1 MEFVFVVAREEIFP
15 ESTPHGLELFGETL
29 PTGNSSAEGARSEA
43 DFRDT
48 LERSGFFVEREYAE
62 RTPAFKQV
70 IPYTLVM
77 RLSDAEKPEVFRLR
91 RTRAG
96 GEARLHDKL
105 SIGVGGH
112 IEPVDLPGAK
122 GLTSLDV
129 LTPHSPADGPV
140 PRSLRDPIPGATRR
154 EVLDE
159 ELEVEGPWRL
169 HSLGLINDDTNP
181 VGAVHVGLV
190 QILEVEGAVRV
201 RETEQLEGLFV
212 PLAELQEELAAGANF
227 ETWSSLIIPHL
238 GDVLAAGSSANPNPT
253 SVVRS

>member
-15 ESTPHGLELFGETL
+15 ESTPHGLEIFRESL
-29 PTGNSSAEGARSEA
+29 PTLDSSAESARSEA
-43 DFRDT
+43 DFRDS

-62 RTPAFKQV
+62 RTPALKQV

-77 RLSDAEKPEVFRLR
+77 RRKDAGTPEVFRLR

-112 IEPVDLPGAK
+112 IEPVDLPGAQK
-122 GLTSLDV
+122 MTAAGV
-129 LTPHSPADGPV
+129 ITPHSEANGPA

-154 EVLDE
+154 EVLEE
-159 ELEVEGPWRL
+159 ELEVEGAWRL

-212 PLAELQEELAAGANF
+212 PLAELLEELAAGANY
-227 ETWSSLIIPHL
+227 ETWSSLILPHL
-238 GDVLAAGSSANPNPT
+238 GDVLAAESPTHSNPS

>member
-15 ESTPHGLELFGETL
+15 ECTPHGLELFRESL
-29 PTGNSSAEGARSEA
+29 PTGTPPAEGARSEA

-77 RLSDAEKPEVFRLR
+77 RRTDAGEPEVFRLR

-112 IEPVDLPGAK
+112 IEPVDLPRATTATEAG
-122 GLTSLDV
+122 V
-129 LTPHSPADGPV
+129 LTPHSQADGPA

-154 EVLDE
+154 EVLEE
-159 ELEVEGPWRL
+159 ELEVEGAWRL

-201 RETEQLEGLFV
+201 RETEQMEGLFV
-212 PLAELQEELAAGANF
+212 PLAELLAELAAGANF

-238 GDVLAAGSSANPNPT
+238 EDVLATGSSAHSNST

>member
-15 ESTPHGLELFGETL
+15 ECTPHGLELFNESL
-29 PTGNSSAEGARSEA
+29 PTGDSPAEGARSEA
-43 DFRDT
+43 DFRNT
-48 LERSGFFVEREYAE
+48 LERAGFFVEREFAE

-77 RLSDAEKPEVFRLR
+77 RRTDVGLPEVFRLR

-112 IEPVDLPGAK
+112 IEPVDLPGAQ
-122 GLTSLDV
+122 GQPSLEV
-129 LTPHSPADGPV
+129 LTPHTPADGPA

-154 EVLDE
+154 EVLEE
-159 ELEVEGPWRL
+159 ELEVEGAWRL

-212 PLAELQEELAAGANF
+212 PLAELQEELSSGANF

-238 GDVLAAGSSANPNPT
+238 GDVLATGSSAYPNPS